1 MWTQRLRCLA
11 FGLLLAGFGSDAT
24 AQAPS
29 VIQLPS
35 FSTFSYS
42 GTVVVPDSGTGYLGG
57 VKRAS
62 SVTSRRGLNRRS
74 SQALGNSAAVV
85 RPTIIDLQAMDR
97 HILGG
102 DPKELAAKQRTA
114 KAKDSFRIEE
124 GKSLVRFARRR
135 YKAGDKSAARTA
147 YLLAIDVLD
156 GRLRQ
161 LAIAEYR
168 RLY

>member
-1 MWTQRLRCLA
+1 MPIQALRCFALS
-11 FGLLLAGFGSDAT
+11 LLLTSFGSTAT

-42 GTVVVPDSGTGYLGG
+42 GPVVVPDSGTGYLGG

-62 SVTSRRGLNRRS
+62 TTSSQRGLSRRS
-74 SQALGNSAAVV
+74 AHALGNSGAVV

-102 DPKELAAKQRTA
+102 DPKEFLAKQRTV
-114 KAKDSFRIEE
+114 KAKDSVRVEE

-135 YKAGDKSAARTA
+135 YKAGDKSAARSA
-147 YLLAIDVLD
+147 YVLAIDILD

>member
-1 MWTQRLRCLA
+1 MWTQRLRFVA
-11 FGLLLAGFGSDAT
+11 FGLLFAGFASVAT

-42 GTVVVPDSGTGYLGG
+42 GSVMVPDSGAGYLGG
-57 VKRAS
+57 VNRAS
-62 SVTSRRGLNRRS
+62 SVNSRRGLNRRA
-74 SQALGNSAAVV
+74 SQSLGNSAAVV
-85 RPTIIDLQAMDR
+85 RPRIIDLQAMDR

-102 DPKELAAKQRTA
+102 DPKEFLAKQTTA
-114 KAKDSFRIEE
+114 KAKTSVRIEE

-135 YKAGDKSAARTA
+135 YTAGDKSAARSA
-147 YLLAIDVLD
+147 YLLAIDILD